1 MIDLTG
7 LPEMMAALQRLE
19 GRLAQAVGLALVE
32 EADRILQVARQLTP
46 VDTGA
51 LVSSGEVEP
60 PVQEGQ
66 SVRTTIRFGNHGA
79 VPYAAAVHFR
89 VPDTP
94 HPRGGQHFFLQQP
107 LFEATSGMLGRL
119 ADAMRAALGG

>member
-1 MIDLTG
+1 VIDFAG
-7 LPEMMAALQRLE
+7 LPEMLAALQRLDS
-19 GRLAQAVGLALVE
+19 RLAQAAGAGLVE

-46 VDTGA
+46 VDKGL

-66 SVRTTIRFGNHGA
+66 TVRVTLRFGNHGA
-79 VPYAAAVHFR
+79 VPYAAHVHF
-89 VPDTP
+89 VTPDTR

-119 ADAMRAALGG
+119 ADSMRAALGG

>member
-1 MIDLTG
+1 MIDLAG
-7 LPEMMAALQRLE
+7 LPELTAALQRLD

-46 VDTGA
+46 VETGA

-60 PVQEGQ
+60 PVHDGQ
-66 SVRTTIRFGNHGA
+66 TVRTTIRFGNHGA
-79 VPYAAAVHFR
+79 VPYAAHVHF
-89 VPDTP
+89 VTPDTG

-119 ADAMRAALGG
+119 ADSMRAALGG